1 MLPSPTLNDARPQ
14 LEFSAA
20 GPSDVDAVVA
30 LVESAYRGEASR
42 AGWTTEADLLA
53 GQRTDR
59 SQVMSL
65 IRRPRSVVLLARS
78 GGRLVGC
85 CHLEFTE
92 VAGPREVGDAAS
104 AYFGMFAV
112 SPAEQGAGVGR
123 ALITEATGRALD
135 QGCAEMRMTVIR
147 QRPDLIAWYRRLG
160 FEPTGETEPF
170 PYGDE
175 SFGRP
180 LRDDLEFVVLS
191 APLDRLTVGERRSA
205 ARGNGRAG
213 RHTEGQSEGPTGRRR
228 GR

>member
-1 MLPSPTLNDARPQ
+1 MLPSPTLNQARPQ

-42 AGWTTEADLLA
+42 AGWTTEADLLV

-65 IRRPRSVVLLARS
+65 IRRPRSIVLLARS

-85 CHLEFTE
+85 CHLEVTR
-92 VAGPREVGDAAS
+92 VARLRAAEGATS

-123 ALITEATGRALD
+123 ALITEATRRALD
-135 QGCAEMRMTVIR
+135 EGCAEMRMTVIR
-147 QRPDLIAWYRRLG
+147 QRADLIDWYRRLG
-160 FEPTGETEPF
+160 FEPTGETGPF
-170 PYGDE
+170 PYGDDR
-175 SFGRP
+175 FGRP

-191 APLDRLTVGERRSA
+191 APLGRLAAGEAPGPWRREGPDERRSE
-205 ARGNGRAG
+205 GR
-213 RHTEGQSEGPTGRRR
+213 TGR
-228 GR
+228 